1 MVDSV
6 PLRTPSKM
14 NCNAYCRKLLPWSM
28 YTVLISVLLRNKMV
42 IVVTICDVYDVLLIT
57 LNKRTQLSQP

>member
-6 PLRTPSKM
+6 SLRTPSKT
-14 NCNAYCRKLLPWSM
+14 NCNAYCRKLLPQSM

-42 IVVTICDVYDVLLIT
+42 IAVIICDVYDVLLIT